1 MLLVRSYSLE
11 EEKRRAGCPLHGLGQ
26 DARATF
32 REYPYLAEIALAFFN
47 EFIKAVEDEVEA
59 WGDFLGVAV
68 GIHEATELD
77 EGAHDGDVHL
87 DGAPGAQYA
96 GEHGHALLGE
106 GVGEVTSAAPLVF

>member
-1 MLLVRSYSLE
+1 LE

-47 EFIKAVEDEVEA
+47 ECIKAVEDEVEA

-68 GIHEATELD
+68 GD
-77 EGAHDGDVHL
+77 EPFEGGL
-87 DGAPGAQYA
+87 DGG
-96 GEHGHALLGE
+96 GVVVVEDVKRLDGE
-106 GVGEVTSAAPLVF
+106 GGLPPGGDGFPK